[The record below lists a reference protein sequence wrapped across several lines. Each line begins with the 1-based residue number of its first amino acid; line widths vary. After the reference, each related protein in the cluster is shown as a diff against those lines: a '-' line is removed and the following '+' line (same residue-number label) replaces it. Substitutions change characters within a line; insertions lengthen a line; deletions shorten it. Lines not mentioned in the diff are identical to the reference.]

1 MMRLAGGDLERE
13 ALMYAVIRKFNRMR
27 SPEEAA
33 RRAEAGL
40 IPILRQSAGFR
51 GYYVV
56 RSGDEMIVSI
66 TMFDTQDA
74 VQDAHLRAVGW
85 IKDNLSDLVDGEPE
99 VISGEVVI
107 SATAPAEMAA

>member
-40 IPILRQSAGFR
+40 IPILSQSPGFR

-99 VISGEVVI
+99 VISGEVII
-107 SATAPAEMAA
+107 SAAVPAEMVA

>member
-1 MMRLAGGDLERE
+1 
-13 ALMYAVIRKFNRMR
+13 MYAVIRKFNRMR

-40 IPILRQSAGFR
+40 IPILRQSPGFR
-51 GYYVV
+51 GYYVI
-56 RSGDEMIVSI
+56 RNDEMIVSI
-66 TMFDTQDA
+66 SMFDTQDA

-107 SATAPAEMAA
+107 SAAAHAEMAA